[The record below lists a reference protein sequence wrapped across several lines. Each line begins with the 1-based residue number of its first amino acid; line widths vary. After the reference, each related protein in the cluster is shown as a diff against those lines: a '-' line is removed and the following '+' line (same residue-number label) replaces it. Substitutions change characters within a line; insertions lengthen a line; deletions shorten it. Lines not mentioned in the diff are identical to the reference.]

1 MAEGALMT
9 ALRAYEEGFTSIR
22 NVVERAA
29 PEKKLTAFQVI
40 SSEVPKWVRDGG
52 VAKAEAVD
60 RLADILNVNGVPD
73 DEAQDAIA
81 GIFAE
86 ADAKGRREAIQS
98 YILDDDGQ
106 AGQSNG
112 HYRTTVE
119 LWPEPLAADAFHG
132 IAGEL
137 VRAIEPTTEADPV
150 AILLQF
156 LAAFGNACGR
166 GCYYQVEGDRHPP
179 VIWPVL
185 VGRTSK
191 GRKGTS
197 WGRVREVIAQV
208 DPHWAADRI
217 VSGLSTGEGI
227 VYAVRDAVVDES
239 GETTDHGVSDKRLL
253 VLEPEFASPLRHIER
268 AGNILSSTLRALW
281 DNGCSASLTKNSP
294 VKTTGATVT
303 IIGHVTDDE
312 LRRYLTKTERANG
325 LANRFLFA
333 LVRRSKVLPF
343 GGTLLDFGP
352 FQARLKEAIARAWAD
367 QRIGWTKEGADLWAS
382 VYSELSEGKP
392 GLAGAVTSRAET
404 QVVRIALTYALL
416 DGDPAIAA
424 AHLKAALA
432 IWRYC
437 EESARI
443 IFQSMTGNHVADEI
457 MLMLKKSPAGMSRY
471 EISNAFHRHQPSEA
485 ISTALHDLVH
495 SGLVWAETRNTG
507 GRPEE
512 RWYAKK
518 AK

>member
-1 MAEGALMT
+1 MLA
-9 ALRAYEEGFTSIR
+9 RVYEDGFRSIS
-22 NVVERAA
+22 NVVGQASA
-29 PEKKLTAFQVI
+29 DKKLTAFGFI
-40 SSEVPKWVRDGG
+40 SSEVRKWVTDGG
-52 VAKAEAVD
+52 VAKADAVE
-60 RLADILNVNGVPD
+60 RLADILLVNGVPVD
-73 DEAQDAIA
+73 DAQEAIA
-81 GIFAE
+81 GIFAD
-86 ADAKGRREAIQS
+86 ADATHRREAIQS
-98 YILDDDGQ
+98 YILDGDGQ
-106 AGQSNG
+106 AEQFNG
-112 HYRTTVE
+112 HDFATVE
-119 LWPEPLAADAFHG
+119 PWPEPLADDAYHG

-166 GCYYQVEGDRHPP
+166 RCYYQVEGDRHPA

-197 WGRVREVIAQV
+197 WGRVREVISQA
-208 DPHWAADRI
+208 DPRWATDRI

-227 VYAVRDAVVDES
+227 VYAVRDAVVDEN
-239 GETTDHGVSDKRLL
+239 GETTDPGVNDKRLL

-343 GGTLLDFGP
+343 GGNLVDFRP
-352 FQARLKEAIARAWAD
+352 FIEHLKEGIARAWAD

-382 VYSELSEGKP
+382 VYGELSEGNP

-416 DGDPAIAA
+416 DGDPAIGA
-424 AHLKAALA
+424 AHLNAALA

-443 IFQSMTGNHVADEI
+443 IFQSLTGNQLADEI
-457 MLMLKKSPAGMSRY
+457 MLMLKKSPGGMSRY
-471 EISNAFHRHQPSEA
+471 EISNAFNRHQSSDA
-485 ISTALHDLVH
+485 ISTALRELID
-495 SGLVWAETRNTG
+495 SGLARAETRNTG